1 LPDLEL
7 QQDPKTNVTLE
18 PDQVSDPLKNNSGFT
33 TLPMPA
39 LDLLHIC
46 NPKWSG
52 FFWGG
57 GAPVLCSVVIFS
69 ENAYF
74 RTFWLRGE
82 KNCPQLCQYL
92 VSLLKV

>member
-7 QQDPKTNVTLE
+7 EQDPKTNVTLE
-18 PDQVSDPLKNNSGFT
+18 PDRFLDPLKNNSGFT

-39 LDLLHIC
+39 LNLLHIC
-46 NPKWSG
+46 NPKWSVV
-52 FFWGG
+52 FLGG
-57 GAPVLCSVVIFS
+57 TPVLCFMIIFS